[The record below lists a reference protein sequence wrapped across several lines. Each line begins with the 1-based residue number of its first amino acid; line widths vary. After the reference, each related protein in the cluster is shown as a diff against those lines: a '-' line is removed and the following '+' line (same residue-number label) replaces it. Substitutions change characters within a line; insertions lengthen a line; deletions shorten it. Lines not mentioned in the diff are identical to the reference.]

1 MFTDLLWIFLV
12 AVGAPLAVRLV
23 PGLRMPA
30 VVLEIVGG
38 IIIGPQVLG
47 IAEFDTHVHLMS
59 SIGLAFLLFLAG
71 LEVDLDRLR
80 SPLAGLAVRAFAVS
94 LALGIAA
101 GYLLQLLGA
110 DEDPLLLAIILA
122 ATSLGVIVPV
132 LKDAGEI
139 DTDFGQLVFIAGT
152 IAEFGSILLLS
163 LFFSKESKSPESS
176 VLLLAGFGILIAGAS
191 FMVGRAWH
199 AQWLAREMRR
209 LEESSS
215 QLRVRGAI
223 CVMFVFV
230 ALANHLA
237 FEAIL
242 GSFIA
247 GALIRVLDRA
257 DVVASIQLRGKLEA
271 IGYGFVVP
279 FFFVA
284 TGMRLDVDALFSDW
298 GAAKEVVLFFVG
310 LLVVRGLPALLY
322 RRRFGA
328 RRSYVAGLMQATSL
342 TFVVVA
348 AHVGRTLGKIDAA
361 TEAALV
367 MAGLLSVVLFPAIA
381 LLLFGKREEPAPTVA
396 FEPDLEG

>member
-12 AVGAPLAVRLV
+12 ALGAPLVVELLPA
-23 PGLRMPA
+23 LRMPA

-71 LEVDLDRLR
+71 LEVDFDSLR
-80 SPLAGLAVRAFAVS
+80 GPLAALAIRAFALS
-94 LALGIAA
+94 LALGIAV
-101 GYLLQLLGA
+101 GYILQVLGA
-110 DEDPLLLAIILA
+110 DEDPLLLAIILV
-122 ATSLGVIVPV
+122 ATSLGVLVPV

-139 DTDFGQLVFIAGT
+139 ETEFGQLLFIAGT

-176 VLLLAGFGILIAGAS
+176 LVLLGGFGLLIAGAS

-199 AQWLAREMRR
+199 SRWLAREMVR

-215 QLRVRGAI
+215 QLRVRAAI

-257 DVVASIQLRGKLEA
+257 DAVASIQLRSKLEA
-271 IGYGFVVP
+271 IGFGFVVP

-284 TGMRLDVDALFSDW
+284 TGMRLDVDALFSSW
-298 GAAKEVVLFFVG
+298 GAGKEVLFFFVG
-310 LLVVRGLPALLY
+310 LLVVRGLPAVLY
-322 RRRFGA
+322 RARFGS

-348 AHVGRTLGKIDAA
+348 AHVGRQLGKIDRP

-367 MAGLLSVVLFPAIA
+367 MAGLLPVVVFPAVA
-381 LLLFGKREEPAPTVA
+381 LLLFGKRAEPAPTLA